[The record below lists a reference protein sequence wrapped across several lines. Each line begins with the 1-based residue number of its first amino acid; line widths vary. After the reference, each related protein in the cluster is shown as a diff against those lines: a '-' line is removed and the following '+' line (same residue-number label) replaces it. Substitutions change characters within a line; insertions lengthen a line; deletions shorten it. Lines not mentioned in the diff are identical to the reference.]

1 MARLSDSEREKIVSL
16 LQEHGGNRTRV
27 ARMAGRSSST
37 VQKIAVEEGILSNIR
52 APKKANEAR
61 GSYAESRRLEI
72 IGRAFDKADDM
83 LRAVKEP
90 GDFQKWTVAFGTLVD
105 KARLETGKATDRHES
120 RSGPL
125 DLSGMSDEE
134 LERFARSLEDGEAA
148 GD

>member
-1 MARLSDSEREKIVSL
+1 MARLTDSERGTIVSL
-16 LQEHGGNRTRV
+16 LQEHGSNRTRV
-27 ARMAGRSSST
+27 ARMVGRSSST
-37 VQKIAVEEGILSNIR
+37 VQKIAVEEGIPPNIR

-61 GSYAESRRLEI
+61 GSYAEERRLEI

-83 LRAVKEP
+83 LATVKEAA
-90 GDFQKWTVAFGTLVD
+90 DFQKWTVAFGTLVD
-105 KARLETGKATDRHES
+105 KARLETGQATDRHEN

-134 LERFARSLEDGEAA
+134 LERFARSLDEPA